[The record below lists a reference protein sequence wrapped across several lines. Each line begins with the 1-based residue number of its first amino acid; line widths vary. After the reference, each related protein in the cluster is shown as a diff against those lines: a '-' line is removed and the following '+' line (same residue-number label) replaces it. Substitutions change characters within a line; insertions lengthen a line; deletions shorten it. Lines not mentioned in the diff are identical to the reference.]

1 MSLQFYADG
10 KDGVFDSTFLNQEP
24 TTIAAGHG
32 GSTAKPS
39 SRESETAA
47 EASIASSAE
56 RTEQNLKPQR
66 WISSFVTPNQ
76 ITSAIAASEKSRLR
90 CSVAVALLDVLL
102 HLGFP
107 LLGSNFTRSVII
119 SRPLYLDL
127 LTNVTPVFAP
137 LLFNNHRGFE
147 GAVEAENKIPST
159 GGSGTD
165 WTGQAGDALEVAPE
179 GT

>member
-10 KDGVFDSTFLNQEP
+10 KDGVFDSTFLNHEP

-56 RTEQNLKPQR
+56 SRIISGQTNLVYFRNRAELK
-66 WISSFVTPNQ
+66 TTTMDN
-76 ITSAIAASEKSRLR
+76 
-90 CSVAVALLDVLL
+90 
-102 HLGFP
+102 
-107 LLGSNFTRSVII
+107 NFTRSVII
-119 SRPLYLDL
+119 SRPLYLHL
-127 LTNVTPVFAP
+127 LTNVTPVLAP

>member
-1 MSLQFYADG
+1 MLFIGILRANKNCKAVFVFVFAVYADG
-10 KDGVFDSTFLNQEP
+10 KDGVFDSTLLNHEP
-24 TTIAAGHG
+24 TTIA

-56 RTEQNLKPQR
+56 T
-66 WISSFVTPNQ
+66 
-76 ITSAIAASEKSRLR
+76 SEKSSLR
-90 CSVAVALLDVLL
+90 CSVAVALLVVVS

-127 LTNVTPVFAP
+127 LTNVTPVLAP

-147 GAVEAENKIPST
+147 GAEEAENKIPST

-165 WTGQAGDALEVAPE
+165 WTGQAGDALEVTPE
-179 GT
+179 GN

>member
-1 MSLQFYADG
+1 MEF
-10 KDGVFDSTFLNQEP
+10 FDSTFLNHEP

-56 RTEQNLKPQR
+56 T
-66 WISSFVTPNQ
+66 
-76 ITSAIAASEKSRLR
+76 SEKSRLR

-127 LTNVTPVFAP
+127 LTNVTPVLAP

>member
-1 MSLQFYADG
+1 MPLPFYADG
-10 KDGVFDSTFLNQEP
+10 KDGVFDSTLLNHEP
-24 TTIAAGHG
+24 TTIAAGRG
-32 GSTAKPS
+32 
-39 SRESETAA
+39 
-47 EASIASSAE
+47 
-56 RTEQNLKPQR
+56 TEHNLKPQR

-90 CSVAVALLDVLL
+90 CSVAVALLDVLSNL
-102 HLGFP
+102 RFP

-127 LTNVTPVFAP
+127 LTNVAPVLAP
-137 LLFNNHRGFE
+137 LLFNNHRAFE